1 MEGNSRFESK
11 MRVFKGKKALE
22 LVQGLKLGG
31 FSRDYCDHP
40 NVFGRNFLQK
50 SLVSGLIWQL
60 L

>member
-40 NVFGRNFLQK
+40 NAVGRNFLEK
-50 SLVSGLIWQL
+50 S
-60 L
+60 